1 MDDEFVRV
9 YYLYKDLIFRLA
21 FSYTGTIS
29 DAEDITQNVFIK
41 LYKNFTKFKDD
52 DYIKNWCLRV
62 AINECKN
69 LNFSYWKRKIF
80 TLNENLDRSTCFIES
95 TNEVLE
101 NAIFELRKDERIII
115 YLHYYEGYK
124 IQEIAKLMKRKP
136 ATIQSILNRSR
147 KKLKIKIQGEY
158 EYER

>member
-1 MDDEFVRV
+1 MDDEFVRI
-9 YYLYKDLIFRLA
+9 YYMYKDIIFRLA
-21 FSYTGTIS
+21 LSYTKTIV

-69 LNFSYWKRKIF
+69 FNFSYWKRKIF
-80 TLNENLDRSTCFIES
+80 TLNEKIDKEPSYRET
-95 TNEVLE
+95 TNEILE
-101 NAIFELRKDERIII
+101 DAIYKLRKDERMII

-158 EYER
+158 EDER